1 MINRQSNVT
10 SAYVNSVGLSSVFQI
25 GDSLQITP
33 TTNVLAVQR
42 EEEKF
47 FGYEGDT
54 SMFQAFQ
61 EEIPQPI
68 IYEPVITNFFHE
80 IPRINVHSVNVT
92 ALSSSSVFHIGS
104 TKDIIAEARV
114 KHIRQLKNNNNGQ

>member
-1 MINRQSNVT
+1 MINRMSNVT

-33 TTNVLAVQR
+33 TTNALAVQR
-42 EEEKF
+42 EEERYY
-47 FGYEGDT
+47 GYEGDT
-54 SMFQAFQ
+54 SMYQTFQ

-68 IYEPVITNFFHE
+68 IYEAVITNFFHE
-80 IPRINVHSVNVT
+80 NPRINVHMVNIT

-104 TKDIIAEARV
+104 TKDIISEARV
-114 KHIRQLKNNNNGQ
+114 KHIRQIKDNNNG